1 MLWAAGKAGRGRK
14 TCTQRH
20 GGRQTEAD
28 RSDCMKRGA
37 LRRSRRHAWRSAA
50 RDAAPTCLGMRRRA
64 SHEAAHGRRSECAE
78 HTQYADDIHWR
89 TERVFPVPGLSAVCR
104 VAPIARDCDPH
115 VKGQGAAMGLNC
127 LTCGKRFYLP
137 PGEQRWLE
145 KRCGGSITQPVRV
158 RRALCCCAPA
168 LLFTYASTPCVTLPV
183 TDGVQ
188 RVPQHC
194 VSCMERRFSYPLSKE
209 NQEMSKDGRVRM
221 PSGGKEDLLTYLREP
236 IEFTGERMQT
246 PIVELSS
253 DFAGIQFQR
262 LKSGE
267 TFFGRIRE
275 ELPRGG
281 LTVYLVKN
289 GDEKMNFPIGQRLS
303 GVTITIE
310 FMTRN
315 CTSFDD
321 AEYTITLD
329 TPFPKKLFSQTS
341 YYIFRSFGTATF
353 TEPMCTNDS
362 IAKLRWR
369 KERDLERMAAVKDD
383 LEQRTRAAQENTIMA
398 DVWGP
403 PCKVESLK
411 KNWNVET
418 LTGPQR
424 RLQNNCLNYVNSLVE
439 AAQSHTGA
447 LVDHSAA
454 IQEARILAVCMGTH
468 PRCGEVS
475 PLFHFVHEK
484 QQLVQKIVR
493 MAGSSQH
500 MPSWMLDDSTSHH
513 MSVGF
518 QLPVAV
524 CVADYPEDKIVSL
537 RQAKNDRM
545 AADRERLLQL
555 SRGHLV
561 KTPLLPQR
569 DQKSGMLRKMGNSLK
584 NISAHNESGFRLLVP
599 SASCRGQPR
608 PFSDMATQAHTMNAS
623 STAAPGTSPRCPC
636 ARRLPRL

>member
-1 MLWAAGKAGRGRK
+1 VPWITERVLPIDLVKHGPRPSWYAKVGPGPRPAIVTPAWKGQEGCDGARLPHVREAFLPAAGGAALARK
-14 TCTQRH
+14 
-20 GGRQTEAD
+20 
-28 RSDCMKRGA
+28 A
-37 LRRSRRHAWRSAA
+37 LRRQHHPA
-50 RDAAPTCLGMRRRA
+50 G
-64 SHEAAHGRRSECAE
+64 E
-78 HTQYADDIHWR
+78 
-89 TERVFPVPGLSAVCR
+89 
-104 VAPIARDCDPH
+104 
-115 VKGQGAAMGLNC
+115 GAA
-127 LTCGKRFYLP
+127 
-137 PGEQRWLE
+137 
-145 KRCGGSITQPVRV
+145 S
-158 RRALCCCAPA
+158 ALCCCAPA
-168 LLFTYASTPCVTLPV
+168 LLFTCASAPHVTLPV
-183 TDGVQ
+183 ADGVQ
-188 RVPQHC
+188 RVPQYC
-194 VSCMERRFSYPLSKE
+194 VSCMERRFSHPLSKE

-221 PSGGKEDLLTYLREP
+221 PSGGKEDLLTCVREP
-236 IEFTGERMQT
+236 IEFTGERLQT

-262 LKSGE
+262 LKSGQ

-289 GDEKMNFPIGQRLS
+289 GDEKMNLPSGQRLS

-310 FMTRN
+310 FITCN

-321 AEYTITLD
+321 VEYTITLD

-369 KERDLERMAAVKDD
+369 KERDLERMADLKDD

-403 PCKVESLK
+403 PCKVESLT

-418 LTGPQR
+418 LTGSQR

-454 IQEARILAVCMGTH
+454 IHEARTLAVCMGTH

-475 PLFHFVHEK
+475 PLLHFVHEK
-484 QQLVQKIVR
+484 QQLVRKIVR
-493 MAGSSQH
+493 MADSSQH
-500 MPSWMLDDSTSHH
+500 MPIWMLDDSTSHH
-513 MSVGF
+513 MSVGM
-518 QLPVAV
+518 QMPVAV

-537 RQAKNDRM
+537 RRAKNDRI

-555 SRGHLV
+555 AGLM
-561 KTPLLPQR
+561 KTPLPQR
-569 DQKSGMLRKMGNSLK
+569 DKKSGMHRKMGNSLK
-584 NISAHNESGFRLLVP
+584 PMSSHNESGRFKLLIP

-608 PFSDMATQAHTMNAS
+608 PFSAMATQAQTMNDTC
-623 STAAPGTSPRCPC
+623 STAASAPKSNAMRSEQEQPESTDRFCIVGVQDGRPKSSSGDPLRVYISSNV
-636 ARRLPRL
+636 